1 LSRDEAGVRGTPG
14 LLAAGKRFA
23 QRVPGAPA
31 FEVLEGSVNWAA
43 AMIPEVFECPRCE
56 RQFVIDGI
64 PDTGS
69 EEVHCPQ
76 CSRFLGVRDIA
87 FVLRTE
93 LDELIER
100 LSYEKDRLEKD
111 EAVYGLTDCDPE
123 MKYYGREVS
132 RVIRVLRSALKE
144 LDHLKDDY
152 RLKS

>member
-1 LSRDEAGVRGTPG
+1 LNDLPVVRKTAKYNGCRLGETRLGRVYGVHSNP
-14 LLAAGKRFA
+14 
-23 QRVPGAPA
+23 
-31 FEVLEGSVNWAA
+31 

-64 PDTGS
+64 PDDGS

-100 LSYEKDRLEKD
+100 LSFEKDRLEKD
-111 EAVYGLTDCDPE
+111 EAVYSLTDCDPE

-132 RVIRVLRSALKE
+132 RVIGVLRSALKD
-144 LDHLKDDY
+144 LRHLGEEY
-152 RLKS
+152 RVKS

>member
-1 LSRDEAGVRGTPG
+1 
-14 LLAAGKRFA
+14 
-23 QRVPGAPA
+23 
-31 FEVLEGSVNWAA
+31 
-43 AMIPEVFECPRCE
+43 MIPEVFECPRCE
-56 RQFVIDGI
+56 RQFVIDSV

-111 EAVYGLTDCDPE
+111 EAVYGLTDCDAE
-123 MKYYGREVS
+123 LKYYGREVS
-132 RVIRVLRSALKE
+132 RVTTVLRDTLKQLHRLRE
-144 LDHLKDDY
+144 DY
-152 RLKS
+152 KLKS

>member
-1 LSRDEAGVRGTPG
+1 MSFAAKEPARSL
-14 LLAAGKRFA
+14 LLASDLPDRDPPPRAD
-23 QRVPGAPA
+23 APA
-31 FEVLEGSVNWAA
+31 RVSVNSCA
-43 AMIPEVFECPRCE
+43 AMLPEVFECPRCE

-132 RVIRVLRSALKE
+132 RVIRVLRTALKE
-144 LDHLKDDY
+144 LDHLKNDY
-152 RLKS
+152 QLKR